1 MRPLLFVLVSL
12 MVLLAGVSWVWA
24 SNNSRSPSIFDP
36 RPVAPGEYKHTP
48 AFEWPE
54 TNKTVAFSPGPGM
67 GSDSV
72 VFTDPAPPK
81 VTCVMETT
89 CGSM

>member
-1 MRPLLFVLVSL
+1 MLWPLLFILVI
-12 MVLLAGVSWVWA
+12 VLLLVVWFWA
-24 SNNSRSPSIFDP
+24 FPIQRI
-36 RPVAPGEYKHTP
+36 RQAPVAPGEYAMSP

-67 GSDSV
+67 GLDRVTFS
-72 VFTDPAPPK
+72 DPAPAK
-81 VTCVMETT
+81 VRCVMETT